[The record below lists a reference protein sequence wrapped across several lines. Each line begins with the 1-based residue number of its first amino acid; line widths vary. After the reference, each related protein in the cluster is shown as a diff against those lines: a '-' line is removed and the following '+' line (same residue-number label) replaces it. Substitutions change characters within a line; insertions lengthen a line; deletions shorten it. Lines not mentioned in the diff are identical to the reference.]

1 MTTDGATWDG
11 PPPGDSVADGEVHVW
26 RTTLDL
32 PAAALGRLGASLNAA
47 ERARADRYATEP
59 LRDHFVAARGT
70 LRTVLARYLAIAP
83 AAVAF
88 RTVMNGKPAIDG
100 MNKLMFNLS
109 HSKGAALIAVASGRR
124 VGVDLEQVR
133 PMRDFEALAERFF
146 APAERD
152 ELRAVPGSERQS
164 AFFRAWTR
172 KEAYIKATGEGIAAG
187 LERFAVSLS
196 PGAPALLRHVEG
208 RPDEASRW
216 SLCDLDPWPGF
227 AAALAIEG
235 PAPAVARAD
244 ARLLVDASP

>member
-1 MTTDGATWDG
+1 MKTEGATWDH
-11 PPPGDSVADGEVHVW
+11 PPPSGSVAGGEVHVW
-26 RTTLDL
+26 RATLDL
-32 PAAALGRLGASLNAA
+32 PAAAMERLETALNVA

-59 LRDHFVAARGT
+59 LRNHFVAARGT
-70 LRTVLARYLAIAP
+70 LRTVLARYLGTDP

-88 RTVMNGKPAIDG
+88 RTVRNGKPVIDG
-100 MNKLMFNLS
+100 PGDLMFNLS

-152 ELRAVPGSERQS
+152 ELRALAAEERQA

-187 LERFAVSLS
+187 LERFAVTMS
-196 PGAPALLRHVEG
+196 PGVPALLRHVEG
-208 RPDEASRW
+208 RPGEASRW

-227 AAALAIEG
+227 AAALAVEG
-235 PAPAVARAD
+235 PPPVVARAD
-244 ARLLVDASP
+244 ARHLVDPTC